1 MPCVVPKCVVPY
13 YYHEGPC
20 VVEVVAALLVSH
32 ARCSQPRIA
41 RTATTTTPA
50 SKRTYLVRMY
60 YASGGGSGLF
70 GKEEG
75 GKKRGKGSGTKVQCL
90 FDLGF
95 DQLVP

>member
-1 MPCVVPKCVVPY
+1 M
-13 YYHEGPC
+13 
-20 VVEVVAALLVSH
+20 VEVVAALLVSH
-32 ARCSQPRIA
+32 ARCSRKQPAKDRA
-41 RTATTTTPA
+41 YTA